1 MCNSNCDTTMELGV
15 RKHSGFSLIELLIVV
30 AIILIVAAIAIPNL
44 LRARVSA
51 QEAAAVN
58 HLKTVV
64 TAETTY
70 ATTYPACGFVPMP
83 ALGGDGSGPSAS
95 GILDNV
101 FPDREGYHFDI
112 NLTGP
117 SGSCGVTSGAGY
129 NIQASPLGPLPSQ
142 RYFYTDGSG
151 VIRFSF
157 GAAAQVTDPVIQ

>member
-1 MCNSNCDTTMELGV
+1 V
-15 RKHSGFSLIELLIVV
+15 RKYSGFSLIELLIVV

-44 LRARVSA
+44 LRARTSA

-58 HLKTVV
+58 HMKTVV

-70 ATTYPACGFVPMP
+70 STTYPACGFVPMT
-83 ALGGDGSGPSAS
+83 ALGGNGSGPSAS

-112 NLTGP
+112 NLSGP
-117 SGSCGVTSGAGY
+117 SGNCGVTSGATY
-129 NIQASPLGPLPSQ
+129 NIQASPISPLPSQ